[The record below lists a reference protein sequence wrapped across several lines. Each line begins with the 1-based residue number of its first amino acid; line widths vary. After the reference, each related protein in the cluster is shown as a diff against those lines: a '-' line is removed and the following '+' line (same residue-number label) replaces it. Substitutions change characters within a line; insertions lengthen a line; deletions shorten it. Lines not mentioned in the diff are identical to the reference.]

1 MTSEQE
7 ARKLLFKYNED
18 LILDEVRDY
27 IKSTYGEHY
36 AGGGK
41 NIKIQDVFEQMDISE
56 EFTRGCAMKY
66 LFRFGKKMGRIG
78 RIFSNVFI
86 TFVCFTSIPS
96 KAVIVIHH
104 I

>member
-41 NIKIQDVFEQMDISE
+41 NIQIQD
-56 EFTRGCAMKY
+56 
-66 LFRFGKKMGRIG
+66 
-78 RIFSNVFI
+78 
-86 TFVCFTSIPS
+86 
-96 KAVIVIHH
+96 AVSYTHLTLPTNA
-104 I
+104 

>member
-41 NIKIQDVFEQMDISE
+41 NIQIQDVFEQMDISE
-56 EFTRGCAMKY
+56 EFRIGRSFSNVYIIFVYYIIMF
-66 LFRFGKKMGRIG
+66 LMGRI
-78 RIFSNVFI
+78 FKNH
-86 TFVCFTSIPS
+86 T
-96 KAVIVIHH
+96 KAVIVIQ
-104 I
+104 